1 MALSTQSFKLIVS
14 NAVAAVQGAA
24 SSLVDFT
31 QGSISLAYV
40 RASAGIALWLQAL
53 VLQTAALT
61 RLATSSG
68 SDVDTFLADFSFKR
82 LGAAAATG
90 TVTFAR
96 FTPTAQALIAPGKI
110 VQTADGTQQ
119 FMVIADTGQAA
130 WNAGLNAYV
139 IAAGVSSCAA
149 TVQAVTAGSGGNVAA
164 GLISVIG
171 QSIVGVDTVTNAAPF
186 TTGVNA
192 QSDTAARASF
202 AQYISN
208 LTLGTLKACRNA
220 VLQLQVGATCS
231 ITTNVNYSGIAQPGY
246 FYAVCDDGSGTPSP
260 AFLSACYAAIDAVR
274 AEGTMFG
281 VFAPVLVTA
290 NVAMT
295 VTIAAGFTGA
305 TVRAQ
310 VNTAITAYINSLAAG
325 ALLQYSKL
333 PQIAY
338 DASAGVAN
346 VPLAS
351 LTLNSATADLTSTSA
366 QLIRS
371 GTIVIS

>member
-1 MALSTQSFKLIVS
+1 MALGTLSFKTLVT
-14 NAVAAVQGAA
+14 NAVASVQGAA

-40 RASAGIALWLQAL
+40 RASSAIALWAQAL
-53 VLQTAALT
+53 ILQVAALT

-68 SDVDTFLADFSFKR
+68 SDVDTFLADFQFKR
-82 LGAAAATG
+82 LGAVAATG
-90 TVTFAR
+90 TVLFSR

-119 FMVIADTGQAA
+119 FMVIADTGQAS
-130 WNAGLNAYV
+130 WNVTLNAYV
-139 IAAGVSSCAA
+139 IAAGVSLCAV
-149 TVQAVTAGSGGNVAA
+149 TVQAVTAGTGGNVAA

-220 VLQLQVGATCS
+220 VLQLQVGATCA
-231 ITTNVNYSGIAQPGY
+231 ITTNINYSGIAQPGY

-260 AFLSACYAAIDAVR
+260 AFLTACYAAIDAVR

-295 VTIAAGFTGA
+295 VTIAAGFTGSA
-305 TVRAQ
+305 VRTQ
-310 VNTAITAYINSLAAG
+310 VSAAVTAYINSLAAG
-325 ALLQYSKL
+325 ATLQYSKL
-333 PQIAY
+333 AQVAY
-338 DASAGVAN
+338 DASAGVLN

-351 LTLNSATADLTSTSA
+351 LTLNTATADLTSTSA
-366 QLIRS
+366 QLIRP
-371 GTIVIS
+371 GTVVIS